1 MNKLNEQKLMQ
12 FKTFTIAH
20 PQYCEALDTIHRSI
34 EATRLRGEPTCVI
47 LLGDPGTGKTR
58 ICDEIEAEFGP
69 PKKKRMKDGIHII
82 HPVVYCRV
90 PNNATI
96 KTLVTRLLN
105 CFESYTKYQ
114 SVDALEYR
122 LFNILR
128 TCQTNF
134 IMLDEWQHL
143 LRGGTNRALQIAAD
157 WVKVLTDIFQGEVML
172 VGPDAVE
179 HAIDLHQ
186 ALADRFPYRARLSP
200 FSLATPESYSLYLK
214 LIRAFAIE
222 INTTM
227 GFKEIPPLTEEKLLL
242 AFYAATGGNMRAL
255 RILLHE
261 SLANALE
268 RSDETL
274 QVSDF
279 SMAVSHVKLATRLT
293 RKNPFA
299 CTCGELQKLIATSMR
314 KNE

>member
-1 MNKLNEQKLMQ
+1 MNKQNEQKLIE
-12 FKTFTIAH
+12 FKTFTVAH
-20 PQYCEALDTIHRSI
+20 PQYCEALDIIHRSI
-34 EATRLRGEPTCVI
+34 EATRLRGEPSCVI

-69 PKKKRMKDGIHII
+69 PKKRRLIDGIHII

-105 CFESYTKYQ
+105 CFETYTKYQ

-143 LRGGTNRALQIAAD
+143 LRGGSHRTLQVASD

-172 VGPDAVE
+172 VGPAAVE

-200 FSLATPESYSLYLK
+200 FSLATPESYGLYLK
-214 LIRAFAIE
+214 LIRAFAME
-222 INTTM
+222 INTSM
-227 GFKEIPPLTEEKLLL
+227 GFKETPPLSEEKFVL
-242 AFYAATGGNMRAL
+242 ALYAATGGNMRAL

-261 SLANALE
+261 SLANALQ
-268 RSDETL
+268 RGDETL
-274 QVSDF
+274 QVNDF
-279 SMAVSHVKLATRLT
+279 SMAVSHVTLSTRLT
-293 RKNPFA
+293 WKDPFG
-299 CTCGELQKLIATSMR
+299 CTPSELQKIITTSTR
-314 KNE
+314 KK